1 MMVTVA
7 VGEAVPVLVMAG
19 AMEMNLALATAEVM
33 VPVATEAEADME
45 EVTAVEA
52 ELDTVLDMEPAVG
65 LGSVVVAVTQAAR
78 DPRAVGEE
86 GEEGTVQDINVLFF
100 KCQIIFY
107 VYCCSKFIIPVT
119 VL

>member
-7 VGEAVPVLVMAG
+7 VGEAEPVLVMAG
-19 AMEMNLALATAEVM
+19 AMEMNLALATAEDM
-33 VPVATEAEADME
+33 VPVATEADME
-45 EVTAVEA
+45 EVTAVEV

-78 DPRAVGEE
+78 DPRAAGEE

-100 KCQIIFY
+100 
-107 VYCCSKFIIPVT
+107 
-119 VL
+119 